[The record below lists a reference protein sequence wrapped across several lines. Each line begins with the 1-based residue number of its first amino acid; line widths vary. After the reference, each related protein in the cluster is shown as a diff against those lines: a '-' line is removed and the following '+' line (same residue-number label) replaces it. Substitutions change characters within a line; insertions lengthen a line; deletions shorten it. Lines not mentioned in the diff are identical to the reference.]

1 MSPLLTALVGGVLGG
16 MASGAV
22 IGLALAFC
30 GRRFAEHLVE
40 QQISRL
46 QARFK
51 EHVLDVVLGRIASF
65 LDQGERIGQIVKRV
79 VEVVQLL
86 LRRGAVED
94 PAALDAVGLA
104 QRQAT
109 LGAALA
115 AVGRTEEARPVF
127 EEALRLDKGQAIAL
141 QGLRDLA
148 AFASKPVPAP
158 ASAS

>member
-1 MSPLLTALVGGVLGG
+1 VSPFLAVFVGGVLGG
-16 MASGAV
+16 IASGLV
-22 IGLALAFC
+22 ISLALVLF
-30 GRRFAEHLVE
+30 GRRVAEGLL
-40 QQISRL
+40 QQHFSYL
-46 QARFK
+46 ETRFR
-51 EHVLDVVLGRIASF
+51 ENVLEVVLGRIASF

-79 VEVVQLL
+79 VEILQLL
-86 LRRGAVED
+86 FRRGTAED
-94 PAALDAVGLA
+94 PPALDAAGLA

-115 AVGRTEEARPVF
+115 AVGRTEEARPAF

-148 AFASKPVPAP
+148 ALASKPVPAP

>member
-1 MSPLLTALVGGVLGG
+1 MSPFLAVFLGGLLGGIASGLVISLALVV
-16 MASGAV
+16 
-22 IGLALAFC
+22 F
-30 GRRFAEHLVE
+30 GRGYAERLLE
-40 QQISRL
+40 QQVCDL
-46 QARFK
+46 ETRFK
-51 EHVLDVVLGRIASF
+51 QNILEAVFGRIASI

-79 VEVVQLL
+79 VEIAQLV
-86 LRRGAVED
+86 LRRGSAEN
-94 PAALDAVGLA
+94 AAAIDATGLA

-115 AVGRTEEARPVF
+115 AVGRTEEARPAF

-148 AFASKPVPAP
+148 AFASKSAPAP